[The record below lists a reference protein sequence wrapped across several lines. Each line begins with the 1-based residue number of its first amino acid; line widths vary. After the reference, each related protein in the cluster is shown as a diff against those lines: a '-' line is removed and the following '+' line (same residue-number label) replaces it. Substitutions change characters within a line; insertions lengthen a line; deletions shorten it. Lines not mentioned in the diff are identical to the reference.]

1 MKIKLKATPK
11 DIMPTA
17 GLKKSNQ
24 YGMIASNT
32 TSTEDNVN
40 ASIHPIDP
48 EKANAELEKGEILLK
63 FDLGGLFAVQGKKH
77 SQGGTPVNAN
87 DGDFIFSDDPS
98 LAISKEEQKQ
108 FRFKINKSNSKKENT
123 PAKVLQREVNPK
135 EYNQLINI
143 INDKN
148 SDKISKNTAI
158 LMLNKYLEKV
168 GRVAYLQEEKKNS
181 EIPEFAMGTAPMFA
195 EDLADIDSIEQ
206 QYKQGGIHID
216 PKNKGKFT
224 ASAKQHRMGVQEFA
238 KHVLANKEDFS
249 STQVKRANFAKNA
262 SNFKHGG
269 GGPIIPYFGDK
280 NDKKN
285 ASVYSSQDWN
295 DFAKALGFKGKSNK
309 EFQEFL
315 INNPDYQDVII
326 KSHEEKGNT
335 LPPPAGNSV
344 SNWIDG
350 RIGYRWDV
358 ALKTWKDRLTPL
370 SEVNPIDANDYF
382 TNSNTPDKT
391 DSTAGTTPNT
401 KTSTNNTVA
410 PLKNTDFKNLP
421 STPFEGYDFDP
432 NSAEMLSIAT
442 PFLSAFAQPTRYQM
456 LAQKHTA
463 PIRLDRV
470 NDAQFQSDNA
480 SQASLAKREMF
491 SNLDARTA
499 ALNSAMVDSS
509 SMQRA
514 LQSNAQTNQTN
525 IQIANQES
533 MINDQKSVGDRDF
546 NIAAIMKTFD
556 DNTRAS
562 QYRSEQLTNGFNAS
576 LNNMLTVEKNLSKLS
591 QDATTAAIPF
601 LGLKGVTADGEVVEP
616 TDPRAVRTIQTSPL
630 KFNKNRKAVVTGLG
644 SLNSLGVDAFGN
656 KVDNASEF
664 AKAILTFAKET
675 GISDPYKAAQ
685 ALAGFKQL
693 MKQNGFNNQNQ

>member
-181 EIPEFAMGTAPMFA
+181 EIPEFAMGTAPMLA

-224 ASAKQHRMGVQEFA
+224 ASAKQHHMGVQEFA

-262 SNFKHGG
+262 SKFKHAD
-269 GGPIIPYFGDK
+269 GGPILPYLGDK
-280 NDKKN
+280 KDKKN
-285 ASVYSSQDWN
+285 ASVYSAQDWN
-295 DFAKALGFKGKSNK
+295 DFAKALDFKGKSNK
-309 EFQEFL
+309 EFQQFL
-315 INNPDYQDVII
+315 INDPRFQDLLIQ
-326 KSHEEKGNT
+326 SHEEKGNT
-335 LPPPAGNSV
+335 LPPPAGNTV
-344 SNWIDG
+344 ANWIDG

-358 ALKTWKDRLTPL
+358 ALKNWKEQLTPL
-370 SEVNPIDANDYF
+370 SEVNPINANDYF

-391 DSTAGTTPNT
+391 DSTVGATPNS
-401 KTSTNNTVA
+401 KTSTNNSVA

-432 NSAEMLSIAT
+432 NSAEMLSIAA

-491 SNLDARTA
+491 SNMDARTA

-509 SMQRA
+509 AMQRA
-514 LQSNAQTNQTN
+514 LQSNAQTNQMNT
-525 IQIANQES
+525 QIANQES

-556 DNTRAS
+556 DNTKAA

-601 LGLKGVTADGEVVEP
+601 LGLKGVTANGEIVEP

-656 KVDNASEF
+656 KVDSASEF

-693 MKQNGFNNQNQ
+693 MRQNGFNNQNQ